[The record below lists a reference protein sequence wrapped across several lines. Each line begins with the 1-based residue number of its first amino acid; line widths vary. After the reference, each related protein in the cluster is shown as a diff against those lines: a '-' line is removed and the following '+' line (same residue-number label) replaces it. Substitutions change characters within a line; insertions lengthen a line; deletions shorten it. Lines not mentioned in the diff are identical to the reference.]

1 MRLPCVRILAR
12 YITGKGLKITGI
24 GLILLYAAVA
34 GLGNQ
39 ESSKIVFIF
48 LLTDK
53 YYFYF
58 RIKNEKSVYMYRI

>member
-1 MRLPCVRILAR
+1 MRLPCLRILAR

-39 ESSKIVFIF
+39 ESSKARESEISG
-48 LLTDK
+48 D
-53 YYFYF
+53 
-58 RIKNEKSVYMYRI
+58 R